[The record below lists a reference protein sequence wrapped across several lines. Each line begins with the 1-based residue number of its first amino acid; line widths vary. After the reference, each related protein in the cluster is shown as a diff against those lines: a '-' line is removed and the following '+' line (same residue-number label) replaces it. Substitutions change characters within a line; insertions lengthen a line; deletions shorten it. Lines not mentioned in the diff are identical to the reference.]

1 MQDVGRGRLHP
12 FVHSWSPTIGVL
24 NLQIGLVSGH
34 GPAALGHVPP
44 RRIHSTHSQGDLA
57 FSCCSYQH
65 IGLNYLSHVSIL
77 DPDDI
82 WIRLEFVLWASSGVT
97 LELSS
102 DEAVRVVE
110 LVRFGHLPVNSM
122 GGL

>member
-24 NLQIGLVSGH
+24 DFQIGLVSGH

-44 RRIHSTHSQGDLA
+44 RKIHSTRSPGGLA
-57 FSCCSYQH
+57 PPCCSYRH
-65 IGLNYLSHVSIL
+65 ISLNYLSYVSIL

-82 WIRLEFVLWASSGVT
+82 WIRLEFVLWALSGVA

-110 LVRFGHLPVNSM
+110 LVGFGRLPVNST